1 MVGKEGSKKTNT
13 INITKKKKKKLKEYL
28 CNDRVIVK
36 EKGRETLYPQ
46 TWDRGEGMISKSA
59 TIVVGTMDS
68 PSEEIVSG
76 VA

>member
-13 INITKKKKKKLKEYL
+13 INITKKKNLKECL

-46 TWDRGEGMISKSA
+46 T
-59 TIVVGTMDS
+59 
-68 PSEEIVSG
+68 
-76 VA
+76 